1 MDHGTFNSNT
11 IYFVLITSLI
21 EYRKKLVK
29 TTAKSKKKQDNRQR
43 QMFQISKL
51 SVPKCF

>member
-1 MDHGTFNSNT
+1 MGHRTFSSNISRFDYLINRVQKKVGENNSK
-11 IYFVLITSLI
+11 S
-21 EYRKKLVK
+21 KK
-29 TTAKSKKKQDNRQR
+29 KKKQDNRQR

>member
-1 MDHGTFNSNT
+1 MGHRTFSSNISRFDYLINRVQKKVGKNNS
-11 IYFVLITSLI
+11 
-21 EYRKKLVK
+21 
-29 TTAKSKKKQDNRQR
+29 KSKKKKQDNRQR